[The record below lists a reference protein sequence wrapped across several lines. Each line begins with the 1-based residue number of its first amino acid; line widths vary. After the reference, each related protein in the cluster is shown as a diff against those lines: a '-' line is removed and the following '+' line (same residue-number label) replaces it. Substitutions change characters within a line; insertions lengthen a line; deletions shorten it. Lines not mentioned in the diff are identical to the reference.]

1 MIVFSISLKQQKGMK
16 GSHMDNS
23 TLNNSNTESAKST
36 QQNVVTQVLTL
47 SYIQENGYQF
57 SIPSYQRPYVWP
69 DEAVLK
75 LFNDIN
81 DARVAEESNYFI
93 GTVLTSIE
101 KDEHGNGIYELIDGQ
116 QRTTTLMLIA
126 LAFKMTKVNS
136 KIADMAAFKGQPR
149 LQFTIRDQVQHLLGS
164 LAGLDD
170 YVFPGL
176 EAIGASPYLKRIYAA
191 LQVLEQQVNTLD
203 VKERVSL
210 GDYILENVQW
220 VNNIVPQQMDLN
232 RLFATMNTAGIQL
245 EQADILKSKLLKQ
258 VSTDKPLF
266 DAMWVAC
273 EHMENYF
280 ERNVRKVFPNAQ
292 WNDIESKDL
301 AIFDEK
307 LFVKQ
312 ANDSQKKGNLFTI
325 AELAAQLN
333 KNVKNASKEKTDPNS
348 SDEKEADTYDLET
361 ETVYCRPIIGFPLLL
376 IHAYRIYLANRDDAP
391 ADVLPRIHA
400 DKLLETFE
408 PLTQASEE
416 EVKAFIKTLW
426 QVRYQF
432 DRWVVKWVERDDSD
446 DEQLR
451 LTSLTR
457 SQSSGKWYINRTQK
471 ELSELVMLQSVR
483 NFTGERSAQYWIT
496 SFIAGLIKEGITD
509 EGKAIALL
517 EKIDN
522 ELSLTS
528 EGETQKTASFKQA
541 KQQQL
546 GVDAWQ
552 VRVGYF
558 AGAKGTSFEHYWF
571 QKLEYILW
579 KQEPDSQ
586 RQAKEF
592 KNYRITAKNSV
603 EHVYPQHEEHQNQLE
618 RDFLDAFG
626 NLVLLSPGENSSYSN
641 QAVKKKLVDFEAKP
655 QYDSLKLKA
664 MFKLLEEQDDWQEKQ
679 IEQHQ
684 SEMLEILADH
694 YGDKAMSEEPVAS

>member
-1 MIVFSISLKQQKGMK
+1 MGNVFTNEANAKGNQPPQ
-16 GSHMDNS
+16 HQV
-23 TLNNSNTESAKST
+23 E
-36 QQNVVTQVLTL
+36 TQVLTL
-47 SYIQENGYQF
+47 NYIQTNEYQF

-75 LFNDIN
+75 LFKDIN
-81 DARVAEESNYFI
+81 DARVAKEQNYFI

-101 KDEHGNGIYELIDGQ
+101 QDEDGNGIYELIDGQ

-126 LAFKMTKVNS
+126 LAFKMVKVDS
-136 KIADMAAFKGQPR
+136 AIADIAAFKKQPR

-164 LAGLDD
+164 LAGLED

-176 EAIGASPYLKRIYAA
+176 EAIGENPYLKRIYAA
-191 LQVLEQQVNTLD
+191 LQVLEQQVKALEYED
-203 VKERVSL
+203 RILL
-210 GDYILENVQW
+210 GDYIFNHVQW

-232 RLFATMNTAGIQL
+232 RLFATMNTAGVQL

-258 VSTDKPLF
+258 ISNDKPLF
-266 DAMWVAC
+266 DAMWLAC

-280 ERNVRKVFPNAQ
+280 ERNVRKVFPNAP
-292 WNDIESKDL
+292 WNDIKAEHL
-301 AIFDEK
+301 AFFDEK
-307 LFVKQ
+307 LFVKN
-312 ANDSQKKGNLFTI
+312 AGSTVHKKGLTI
-325 AELAAQLN
+325 MQLAKQLN
-333 KNVKNASKEKTDPNS
+333 VGAQSGSE
-348 SDEKEADTYDLET
+348 EGADKDKKPDNEQDAGSYDLET
-361 ETVYCRPIIGFPLLL
+361 ETVYCRPIISFPLLL
-376 IHAYRIYLANRDDAP
+376 IHAYRIYLANRAVALGDGTDD
-391 ADVLPRIHA
+391 VIPRVHA

-408 PLTQASEE
+408 PLTKASED
-416 EVKAFIKTLW
+416 EVKEFIKTLW

-451 LTSLTR
+451 LTYLTR
-457 SQSSGKWYINRTQK
+457 SESSGKWYINRTQK
-471 ELSELVMLQSVR
+471 ELNELVMLQSVR

-496 SFIAGLIKEGITD
+496 PFIAGLIKENITED
-509 EGKAIALL
+509 AQAIALL

-522 ELSLTS
+522 DLSLAAES
-528 EGETQKTASFKQA
+528 ETQKTASFKQA
-541 KQQQL
+541 KQQQPA
-546 GVDAWQ
+546 VNSWQ
-552 VRVGYF
+552 ANADYF
-558 AGAKGTSFEHYWF
+558 TEARGTSFEHYWF

-579 KQEPDSQ
+579 KQETD
-586 RQAKEF
+586 RQLEQF

-603 EHVYPQHEEHQNQLE
+603 EHVYPQHEEYQNMLE

-664 MFKLLEEQDDWQEKQ
+664 MFKLLKEQNEWQETQ
-679 IEQHQ
+679 IRQHQ
-684 SEMLEILADH
+684 KEMLSALAAH
-694 YGDKAMSEEPVAS
+694 YGDKE

>member
-1 MIVFSISLKQQKGMK
+1 MNKLP
-16 GSHMDNS
+16 
-23 TLNNSNTESAKST
+23 
-36 QQNVVTQVLTL
+36 QQNVATQVLTL
-47 SYIQENGYQF
+47 SYIQSNAYQF

-75 LFNDIN
+75 LFKDIN
-81 DARVAEESNYFI
+81 DARVANEPNYFI

-101 KDEHGNGIYELIDGQ
+101 QDADGNGIYELIDGQ

-126 LAFKMTKVNS
+126 LAFKMAKVDC
-136 KIADMAAFKGQPR
+136 KIADIAAFKNKPR

-164 LAGLDD
+164 LAGLDN

-176 EAIGASPYLKRIYAA
+176 EAIADNPYLKRIYAA
-191 LQVLEQQVNTLD
+191 LQVLEQQVKALED
-203 VKERVSL
+203 QDRIQL
-210 GDYILENVQW
+210 GNYIFESVQW

-232 RLFATMNTAGIQL
+232 RLFATMNTAGVQL

-258 VSTDKPLF
+258 ISSDKPLF

-280 ERNVRKVFPNAQ
+280 ERNVRKVFPNAP
-292 WNDIESKDL
+292 WNDIESKHL
-301 AIFDEK
+301 ASFDEA

-312 ANDSQKKGNLFTI
+312 ANSSQQVQGLTI
-325 AELAAQLN
+325 AQLAEQLKESSENANKENAAQ
-333 KNVKNASKEKTDPNS
+333 DS
-348 SDEKEADTYDLET
+348 SEQEAQEYDLET

-376 IHAYRIYLANRDDAP
+376 IHAYRIYLASRGDESD
-391 ADVLPRIHA
+391 DVLPRVHA

-451 LTSLTR
+451 LTYLTR

-471 ELSELVMLQSVR
+471 ELNELVMLQSVR

-496 SFIAGLIKEGITD
+496 SFIAGLIKEGITED
-509 EGKAIALL
+509 AQAIALL
-517 EKIDN
+517 EKVDN
-522 ELSLTS
+522 DLSLAS

-541 KQQQL
+541 KQQQPV
-546 GVDAWQ
+546 VDTWQ
-552 VRVGYF
+552 SRAGYF
-558 AGAKGTSFEHYWF
+558 AEAKGTSFEHYWF

-579 KQEPDSQ
+579 KQEPESG
-586 RQAKEF
+586 RQAKQF
-592 KNYRITAKNSV
+592 KNYRITNKNSV
-603 EHVYPQHEEHQNQLE
+603 EHVYPQHEEHQNTIE
-618 RDFLDAFG
+618 RGFLDAFG

-641 QAVKKKLVDFEAKP
+641 QAVKKKQVDFEAKP
-655 QYDSLKLKA
+655 QYDSLKLKS
-664 MFKLLEEQDDWQEKQ
+664 MFKLLTEQGGWNEKQ
-679 IEQHQ
+679 IKQHQ
-684 SEMLEILADH
+684 SEMLNILAGH
-694 YGDKAMSEEPVAS
+694 YGDAG

>member
-1 MIVFSISLKQQKGMK
+1 MGNVLTDEANAKGRQV
-16 GSHMDNS
+16 
-23 TLNNSNTESAKST
+23 T
-36 QQNVVTQVLTL
+36 QHQVETQVLTL
-47 SYIQENGYQF
+47 NYIQTNEYQF

-75 LFNDIN
+75 LLKDIN
-81 DARVAEESNYFI
+81 DARVAKEPNYFI

-101 KDEHGNGIYELIDGQ
+101 QDEDGNGIYELIDGQ

-126 LAFKMTKVNS
+126 LAFKMAKVNS
-136 KIADMAAFKGQPR
+136 AIADIAAFKKQPR
-149 LQFTIRDQVQHLLGS
+149 LQFTIRDQVQQLLGS

-176 EAIGASPYLKRIYAA
+176 EAIGENPYLKRIYAA
-191 LQVLEQQVNTLD
+191 LQVLEQQVKALKHED
-203 VKERVSL
+203 RILL
-210 GDYILENVQW
+210 GDYIFNHVQW

-266 DAMWVAC
+266 DAMWLAC

-280 ERNVRKVFPNAQ
+280 ERNVRKIFPNAP
-292 WNDIESKDL
+292 WNDIQSEHLSC
-301 AIFDEK
+301 FDEK
-307 LFVKQ
+307 FFVKSDGSNGHKQ
-312 ANDSQKKGNLFTI
+312 GLTI
-325 AELAAQLN
+325 MQLAEQL
-333 KNVKNASKEKTDPNS
+333 KASAVS
-348 SDEKEADTYDLET
+348 GSDEDEDNNPDNEQDDSTYDLET
-361 ETVYCRPIIGFPLLL
+361 ETVYCRPIISFPLLL
-376 IHAYRIYLANRDDAP
+376 IHAYRIYLANRAVELGDGTN
-391 ADVLPRIHA
+391 DVIPRVHA

-408 PLTQASEE
+408 PLTKGSED
-416 EVKAFIKTLW
+416 EVKKFIKTLW

-451 LTSLTR
+451 LTYLTR
-457 SQSSGKWYINRTQK
+457 SESSGKWYINRTQK
-471 ELSELVMLQSVR
+471 ELNELVMLQSVR
-483 NFTGERSAQYWIT
+483 NFTGERSAQYWLT
-496 SFIAGLIKEGITD
+496 PFIAGLIKDNITED
-509 EGKAIALL
+509 AQAIALL

-522 ELSLTS
+522 DLSLAGES
-528 EGETQKTASFKQA
+528 ETQKTASFKQA
-541 KQQQL
+541 KQQQPAVISWQAK
-546 GVDAWQ
+546 VD
-552 VRVGYF
+552 YF
-558 AGAKGTSFEHYWF
+558 AEARGTSFEHYWF

-579 KQEPDSQ
+579 KQESD
-586 RQAKEF
+586 RQVDEF
-592 KNYRITAKNSV
+592 KKYRITAKNSV
-603 EHVYPQHEEHQNQLE
+603 EHVYPQHEEHQNMLE

-664 MFKLLEEQDDWQEKQ
+664 MFKLLKEQNDWQEEQ
-679 IEQHQ
+679 IKQHQ
-684 SEMLEILADH
+684 EEMLSTLAMH
-694 YGDKAMSEEPVAS
+694 YGTKN

>member
-1 MIVFSISLKQQKGMK
+1 MGLVFTDEANTKG
-16 GSHMDNS
+16 NQV
-23 TLNNSNTESAKST
+23 T
-36 QQNVVTQVLTL
+36 QHHVETQVLTL
-47 SYIQENGYQF
+47 NYIQTNEYQF

-75 LFNDIN
+75 LFKDIN
-81 DARVAEESNYFI
+81 DARVADEPNYFI

-101 KDEHGNGIYELIDGQ
+101 QDEEGNGIYELIDGQ

-126 LAFKMTKVNS
+126 LAFKMAKVDS
-136 KIADMAAFKGQPR
+136 AIADIAAFNKQPR

-176 EAIGASPYLKRIYAA
+176 EAIGENPYLKRIYAA
-191 LQVLEQQVNTLD
+191 LQVLEQQVKALKHED
-203 VKERVSL
+203 RILL
-210 GDYILENVQW
+210 GDYIFNHVQW

-266 DAMWVAC
+266 DAMWLAC

-280 ERNVRKVFPNAQ
+280 ERNVRKVFPNAK
-292 WNDIESKDL
+292 WNDIKAEHL
-301 AIFDEK
+301 AFFDET
-307 LFVKQ
+307 LF
-312 ANDSQKKGNLFTI
+312 
-325 AELAAQLN
+325 
-333 KNVKNASKEKTDPNS
+333 VKNASSTTQKQGLTIMQLAEQLKASTETSCKE
-348 SDEKEADTYDLET
+348 DEGCKPDNEQDAGTYDLET
-361 ETVYCRPIIGFPLLL
+361 ETVYCRPIISFPLLL
-376 IHAYRIYLANRDDAP
+376 IHAYRIYLANRAVELGEGTN
-391 ADVLPRIHA
+391 DVVPRVHA

-408 PLTQASEE
+408 PLTNASEDK
-416 EVKAFIKTLW
+416 VKEFIKTLW

-451 LTSLTR
+451 LTYLTR
-457 SQSSGKWYINRTQK
+457 SESSGKWYINRSQK
-471 ELSELVMLQSVR
+471 ELNELVMLQSVR

-496 SFIAGLIKEGITD
+496 PFIAGLIKGNITED
-509 EGKAIALL
+509 AQAIALL

-522 ELSLTS
+522 DLSMAS
-528 EGETQKTASFKQA
+528 ESETQKIASFKQA
-541 KQQQL
+541 KQQQPE
-546 GVDAWQ
+546 VDSWQ
-552 VRVGYF
+552 AKVGYF
-558 AGAKGTSFEHYWF
+558 TEARGTSFEHYWF
-571 QKLEYILW
+571 QKLEYVLW
-579 KQEPDSQ
+579 KKEPD
-586 RQAKEF
+586 RQLEQF
-592 KNYRITAKNSV
+592 KKYRITAKNSV
-603 EHVYPQHEEHQNQLE
+603 EHVYPQREEHQSVLE

-641 QAVKKKLVDFEAKP
+641 QAVKKKWVDFEAKP

-664 MFKLLEEQDDWQEKQ
+664 MFKLLKEENDWQKEEIK
-679 IEQHQ
+679 QHQ
-684 SEMLEILADH
+684 KEMLTALAEH
-694 YGDKAMSEEPVAS
+694 YGYTE

>member
-1 MIVFSISLKQQKGMK
+1 MANVFSGEANNKG
-16 GSHMDNS
+16 NQI
-23 TLNNSNTESAKST
+23 T
-36 QQNVVTQVLTL
+36 QHHVETQVLTL
-47 SYIQENGYQF
+47 NYIQTNQYQF

-81 DARVAEESNYFI
+81 DARLAEEPIYFI
-93 GTVLTSIE
+93 GTVLTSVE
-101 KDEHGNGIYELIDGQ
+101 LDEGGNGIYELIDGQ

-126 LAFKMTKVNS
+126 LAFKIAKVDS
-136 KIADMAAFKGQPR
+136 AIADIAAFKRQPR

-176 EAIGASPYLKRIYAA
+176 EAIGENPYLKRIYAA
-191 LQVLEQQVNTLD
+191 LQVLEQQVKALKNE
-203 VKERVSL
+203 ERILL
-210 GDYILENVQW
+210 GDYIFENVQW
-220 VNNIVPQQMDLN
+220 VNNIVPSQMDLN
-232 RLFATMNTAGIQL
+232 RLFATMNTTGIQL

-258 VSTDKPLF
+258 VSKDKALF
-266 DAMWVAC
+266 DAMWLAC

-280 ERNVRKVFPNAQ
+280 ERNVRKVFPNAP
-292 WNDIESKDL
+292 WDRIESEHL
-301 AIFDEK
+301 ACFKEE
-307 LFVKQ
+307 LFVKDESASKRAKQ
-312 ANDSQKKGNLFTI
+312 SLTI
-325 AELAAQLN
+325 MQLAEQLN
-333 KNVKNASKEKTDPNS
+333 STTVSGSEGNQDNKSNIELGDVA
-348 SDEKEADTYDLET
+348 YDLDT

-376 IHAYRIYLANRDDAP
+376 IHAYRIYLANRAVELGDGTNDVAP
-391 ADVLPRIHA
+391 RVHA

-408 PLTQASEE
+408 PLITASEN
-416 EVKAFIKTLW
+416 EVKEFIKTLW

-451 LTSLTR
+451 LTNI
-457 SQSSGKWYINRTQK
+457 SQSDSNGKRYINRTQK
-471 ELSELVMLQSVR
+471 EINELVMLQSVR

-496 SFIAGLIKEGITD
+496 PFIAGLIKDNITQD
-509 EGKAIALL
+509 AQAIALL

-522 ELSLTS
+522 DLSLAAKS
-528 EGETQKTASFKQA
+528 ETQKTASFKLA
-541 KQQQL
+541 KQHQPEVYSWL
-546 GVDAWQ
+546 AYEN
-552 VRVGYF
+552 YF
-558 AGAKGTSFEHYWF
+558 AKPRGTSFEHYWF

-579 KQEPDSQ
+579 KQESDRQ
-586 RQAKEF
+586 RQQF

-603 EHVYPQHEEHQNQLE
+603 EHVYPQHEEYQNMLE

-641 QAVKKKLVDFEAKP
+641 QAVKKKLVDFEAKL

-664 MFKLLEEQDDWQEKQ
+664 MFKILNEQKDWQEAQ
-679 IEQHQ
+679 IKEHQ
-684 SEMLEILADH
+684 KDMLSALAKH
-694 YGDKAMSEEPVAS
+694 YDAISNML

>member
-1 MIVFSISLKQQKGMK
+1 M
-16 GSHMDNS
+16 N
-23 TLNNSNTESAKST
+23 KSP
-36 QQNVVTQVLTL
+36 QHNVATQVLTL
-47 SYIQENGYQF
+47 SYIQANAYQF

-75 LFNDIN
+75 LYKDIN
-81 DARVAEESNYFI
+81 DARVANEPNYFI

-101 KDEHGNGIYELIDGQ
+101 QDEDGHGIYELIDGQ

-126 LAFKMTKVNS
+126 LAFKMAKVDS
-136 KIADMAAFKGQPR
+136 KIADIAAFKNKPR

-164 LAGLDD
+164 LAGLDN

-176 EAIGASPYLKRIYAA
+176 EAIAENPYLKRIYAA
-191 LQVLEQQVNTLD
+191 LQVLEQQVKALD
-203 VKERVSL
+203 ESDRVLL
-210 GDYILENVQW
+210 GDYLFENVQW

-232 RLFATMNTAGIQL
+232 RLFATMNTAGVQL

-258 VSTDKPLF
+258 ISSDKTLF

-280 ERNVRKVFPNAQ
+280 ERNVRKVFPNAS
-292 WNDIESKDL
+292 WNDIESKHL
-301 AIFDEK
+301 ASFDAS

-312 ANDSQKKGNLFTI
+312 ANSLQQTQGLTI
-325 AELAAQLN
+325 AQLAAQLDESSAN
-333 KNVKNASKEKTDPNS
+333 SIKESTEYDSN
-348 SDEKEADTYDLET
+348 DEKESDAYNLEA

-376 IHAYRIYLANRDDAP
+376 IHAYRIYLASRDNESG
-391 ADVLPRIHA
+391 DVLPRVHA

-408 PLTQASEE
+408 PLTKASED

-451 LTSLTR
+451 LTYLTR

-471 ELSELVMLQSVR
+471 ELNELVMLQSVR

-496 SFIAGLIKEGITD
+496 SFIAGLIKEGITED
-509 EGKAIALL
+509 AQAIALL

-522 ELSLTS
+522 DLSLAS
-528 EGETQKTASFKQA
+528 DGETQKTASFKQA
-541 KQQQL
+541 KQQQPV
-546 GVDAWQ
+546 VDTWQ
-552 VRVGYF
+552 TRAGYF
-558 AGAKGTSFEHYWF
+558 AEAKGTSFEHYWF

-579 KQEPDSQ
+579 KQEPD

-592 KNYRITAKNSV
+592 KNYRITNKNSV

-641 QAVKKKLVDFEAKP
+641 QAVKKKQVDFDAKP

-664 MFKLLEEQDDWQEKQ
+664 MFRLLKEQNKWHEAQ
-679 IEQHQ
+679 IQQHQ
-684 SEMLEILADH
+684 HEMLNILAKH
-694 YGDKAMSEEPVAS
+694 YGDKEQCLSQ

>member
-1 MIVFSISLKQQKGMK
+1 MGKLS
-16 GSHMDNS
+16 
-23 TLNNSNTESAKST
+23 
-36 QQNVVTQVLTL
+36 QQNVATQVLTL
-47 SYIQENGYQF
+47 SYIQSNAYQF

-75 LFNDIN
+75 LFKDIN
-81 DARVAEESNYFI
+81 DARVANEPNYFI

-101 KDEHGNGIYELIDGQ
+101 QDEHGHGIYELIDGQ

-126 LAFKMTKVNS
+126 LAFKMAKVDS
-136 KIADMAAFKGQPR
+136 KIADIAAFNNKPR

-176 EAIGASPYLKRIYAA
+176 EAIAENPYLKRIYAA
-191 LQVLEQQVNTLD
+191 LQVLEQQVNALSEED
-203 VKERVSL
+203 RILL
-210 GDYILENVQW
+210 GDYIFNNVQW

-232 RLFATMNTAGIQL
+232 RLFATMNTAGVQL

-258 VSTDKPLF
+258 VSSDKPLF

-280 ERNVRKVFPNAQ
+280 ERNVRKVFSNAP
-292 WNDIESKDL
+292 WNDIESKHL
-301 AIFDEK
+301 ASFDET

-312 ANDSQKKGNLFTI
+312 ASNSQQMQGLTI
-325 AELAAQLN
+325 AQLAKQL
-333 KNVKNASKEKTDPNS
+333 KESSENANQEKAGQDS
-348 SDEKEADTYDLET
+348 SEQEEQEYDLET

-376 IHAYRIYLANRDDAP
+376 IHAYRIYLASRNDGAE
-391 ADVLPRIHA
+391 DVLPRVHA

-416 EVKAFIKTLW
+416 DVKAFIKTLW

-446 DEQLR
+446 EEQLR
-451 LTSLTR
+451 LTYITR
-457 SQSSGKWYINRTQK
+457 SKSGDKIVKWYINRTQK
-471 ELSELVMLQSVR
+471 ELNELVMLQSVR

-496 SFIAGLIKEGITD
+496 SFISGLIKQGITED
-509 EGKAIALL
+509 AQAIALL

-522 ELSLTS
+522 DLSLAS
-528 EGETQKTASFKQA
+528 DGETQKTASFKQA
-541 KQQQL
+541 KQQQPV
-546 GVDAWQ
+546 VDTWQ
-552 VRVGYF
+552 SRAGYF
-558 AGAKGTSFEHYWF
+558 AEAKGTSFEHYWF

-579 KQEPDSQ
+579 KQEPESG
-586 RQAKEF
+586 RQLKQF
-592 KNYRITAKNSV
+592 KNYRITNKNSV

-664 MFKLLEEQDDWQEKQ
+664 MFKLLKEQDSWQEKQ
-679 IEQHQ
+679 IKQHQ
-684 SEMLEILADH
+684 SEMLNILAGH
-694 YGDKAMSEEPVAS
+694 YGREG

>member
-1 MIVFSISLKQQKGMK
+1 MNKLS
-16 GSHMDNS
+16 
-23 TLNNSNTESAKST
+23 
-36 QQNVVTQVLTL
+36 QQNVATQVLTL
-47 SYIQENGYQF
+47 SYIQSNAYQF

-75 LFNDIN
+75 LFKDIN
-81 DARVAEESNYFI
+81 DARVANEPNYFI

-101 KDEHGNGIYELIDGQ
+101 NDADGNGIYELIDGQ

-126 LAFKMTKVNS
+126 LAFKMAKVDC
-136 KIADMAAFKGQPR
+136 KIADLAAFDNKPR

-176 EAIGASPYLKRIYAA
+176 EAIAESPYLKRIYAA
-191 LQVLEQQVNTLD
+191 LQVLEQQVKALD
-203 VKERVSL
+203 KESEKDCISL
-210 GDYILENVQW
+210 GDYILNNVQW
-220 VNNIVPQQMDLN
+220 VNNIVPKQMDLN
-232 RLFATMNTAGIQL
+232 RLFATMNTAGVQL

-258 VSTDKPLF
+258 VSSDKTLF

-280 ERNVRKVFPNAQ
+280 EKNVRKVFPNAP
-292 WNDIESKDL
+292 WNDIKSKHL
-301 AIFDEK
+301 ASFDEA

-312 ANDSQKKGNLFTI
+312 ANSSQQKQGLTI
-325 AELAAQLN
+325 AQLAEQL
-333 KNVKNASKEKTDPNS
+333 KESLENANKEKTKKDG
-348 SDEKEADTYDLET
+348 SDEKGEQEPDTYDLET

-376 IHAYRIYLANRDDAP
+376 IHAYRIYLASRDEESS
-391 ADVLPRIHA
+391 DVLPRVHA

-416 EVKAFIKTLW
+416 EVKTFIKILW

-451 LTSLTR
+451 LTYIGHGESK
-457 SQSSGKWYINRTQK
+457 GKRYINRTQK
-471 ELSELVMLQSVR
+471 ELNALVMLQSVR

-496 SFIAGLIKEGITD
+496 SFIAGLIKQNITED
-509 EGKAIALL
+509 AKAIALL

-522 ELSLTS
+522 DLSLAS
-528 EGETQKTASFKQA
+528 DGETQKTASFKQA
-541 KQQQL
+541 KQQQPV
-546 GVDAWQ
+546 VDTWKA
-552 VRVGYF
+552 RVTYF
-558 AGAKGTSFEHYWF
+558 TEAKGTSFEHYWF

-579 KQEPDSQ
+579 TQEPDTE
-586 RQAKEF
+586 RQLKQF
-592 KNYRITAKNSV
+592 NNYRITAKNSV
-603 EHVYPQHEEHQNQLE
+603 EHVYPQHEEHQNTIE

-664 MFKLLEEQDDWQEKQ
+664 MFKLLKEQDNWQEKQ
-679 IEQHQ
+679 IKQHQ
-684 SEMLEILADH
+684 SEMLTILAGH
-694 YGDKAMSEEPVAS
+694 YGDKE

>member
-1 MIVFSISLKQQKGMK
+1 MGNVFTNEANAKGNQPPQ
-16 GSHMDNS
+16 HQV
-23 TLNNSNTESAKST
+23 E
-36 QQNVVTQVLTL
+36 TQVLTL
-47 SYIQENGYQF
+47 NYIQTNEYQF

-75 LFNDIN
+75 LFKDIN
-81 DARVAEESNYFI
+81 DARVAKEPNYFI

-101 KDEHGNGIYELIDGQ
+101 QDEDGNGIYELIDGQ

-126 LAFKMTKVNS
+126 LAFKMVKVDS
-136 KIADMAAFKGQPR
+136 AIADIAAFKKQPR

-176 EAIGASPYLKRIYAA
+176 EAIGENPYLKRIYAA
-191 LQVLEQQVNTLD
+191 LQVLVQQVKALEHE
-203 VKERVSL
+203 ERILL
-210 GDYILENVQW
+210 GDYIFNHVQW

-232 RLFATMNTAGIQL
+232 RLFATMNTAGVQL

-258 VSTDKPLF
+258 ISNDKPLF
-266 DAMWVAC
+266 DAMWLAC

-280 ERNVRKVFPNAQ
+280 ERNVRKVFPNAP
-292 WNDIESKDL
+292 WNDIKAEHL
-301 AIFDEK
+301 AFFDEK
-307 LFVKQ
+307 LFVKNAGSTVHKQ
-312 ANDSQKKGNLFTI
+312 DLTI
-325 AELAAQLN
+325 MQLAEQL
-333 KNVKNASKEKTDPNS
+333 KAGAESG
-348 SDEKEADTYDLET
+348 SDEDEDNKLDNEQDAGSYDLET
-361 ETVYCRPIIGFPLLL
+361 ETVYCRPIISFPLLL
-376 IHAYRIYLANRDDAP
+376 IHAYRIYLANRAVELDDGSD
-391 ADVLPRIHA
+391 DVIPRVHA

-408 PLTQASEE
+408 PLTKASED
-416 EVKAFIKTLW
+416 EVKEFIKTLW

-451 LTSLTR
+451 LTYLTR
-457 SQSSGKWYINRTQK
+457 SESSGKWYINRTQK
-471 ELSELVMLQSVR
+471 ELNELVMLQSVR

-496 SFIAGLIKEGITD
+496 PFIAGLIKENITED
-509 EGKAIALL
+509 AQAIALL

-522 ELSLTS
+522 DLSLAAES
-528 EGETQKTASFKQA
+528 ETQKTASFKQA
-541 KQQQL
+541 KQQQPEINS
-546 GVDAWQ
+546 WQ
-552 VRVGYF
+552 ANADYF
-558 AGAKGTSFEHYWF
+558 TEARGTSFEHYWF

-579 KQEPDSQ
+579 KQEADRHLEQ
-586 RQAKEF
+586 F

-603 EHVYPQHEEHQNQLE
+603 EHVYPQHEEYHNMLE

-664 MFKLLEEQDDWQEKQ
+664 MFKLLKEQNEWQETQ
-679 IEQHQ
+679 IRQHQ
-684 SEMLEILADH
+684 KEMLSALAAH
-694 YGDKAMSEEPVAS
+694 YGDKE